1 MKTFKVLICFVAA
14 LAFQGCSLK
23 NDDKE
28 LDRTLLSLLKSKD
41 YFKLRSELFQNLEK
55 LPVEK
60 QLYYKTYIAQAFNSG
75 SESNE
80 YADILLKEH
89 EHQISDSVKAEL
101 LVIKANN
108 YIHSYQ
114 YAKASELYSVL
125 LNDYKSVSDSAE
137 IADFQ
142 NVKSLFGTLAEVAP
156 QTMCLKSD
164 VTIPAYRNKFNHLM
178 IPVKLGGIADE
189 FIFDTGANISTIS
202 ESSAVKLGCRIF
214 ESDVEVGTSTDIKLR
229 TKLAVSDS
237 VYVGEILFKNVI
249 FLVVPDSQMNF
260 PSINYEIHGIVGYP
274 VISQMGEVR
283 MRKDGTI
290 FVPVSPQ
297 DLKLNNVFM
306 EGLNP
311 VVQFISNADTLLL
324 TLDTGAKTSELSCKY
339 YNNHKAFVEQ
349 NGKLQTSQRGGGG
362 GFVESEEYI
371 ISNFAYKIGTKSNV
385 LPSISVLTT
394 ELDFNK
400 NFDGN
405 LGQDVFMQFDEMILN
420 FKYMYV
426 DFK

>member
-1 MKTFKVLICFVAA
+1 
-14 LAFQGCSLK
+14 
-23 NDDKE
+23 
-28 LDRTLLSLLKSKD
+28 
-41 YFKLRSELFQNLEK
+41 
-55 LPVEK
+55 
-60 QLYYKTYIAQAFNSG
+60 
-75 SESNE
+75 
-80 YADILLKEH
+80 
-89 EHQISDSVKAEL
+89 
-101 LVIKANN
+101 
-108 YIHSYQ
+108 
-114 YAKASELYSVL
+114 
-125 LNDYKSVSDSAE
+125 
-137 IADFQ
+137 
-142 NVKSLFGTLAEVAP
+142 
-156 QTMCLKSD
+156 
-164 VTIPAYRNKFNHLM
+164 M
-178 IPVKLGGIADE
+178 IPVKLGGIDDE

-214 ESDVEVGTSTDIKLR
+214 ESDVEVGTSTDIKLK

-311 VVQFISNADTLLL
+311 VVQFISNAYTLLL

-339 YNNHKAFVEQ
+339 YNNHKAYVEQ

-362 GFVESEEYI
+362 GFVESEEYV
-371 ISNFAYKIGTKSNV
+371 ISNFEYKIGTKSNV
-385 LPSISVLTT
+385 LSTISVLTT
-394 ELDFNK
+394 ELNFIKD
-400 NFDGN
+400 FDGN
-405 LGQDVFMQFDEMILN
+405 LGQDVFVQFDEMIMN

-426 DFK
+426 DFN